1 MSSGHDDLVLRY
13 LDGSLPPEEIARLDE
28 ALRSDPALGA
38 RFARLALLEGLL
50 PELAGEEAPEPV
62 LEILEPAPA
71 KPTRRRLAPSG
82 TRRAL
87 QTAPAPWTTLPWGKI
102 AAGVLLGL
110 AALFLLS
117 RRPEP
122 KAEPPPVAVR
132 RPAPEPRPA
141 APTPATPSAPAAPPE
156 LPAPTPAPPAE
167 IPAPQAPP
175 LPQPRTP
182 APAAPPPPEAPKPRE
197 TQAEAAWAVVTRAEG
212 SVTLVG
218 AHGRTPLQA
227 GTELHAGDALET
239 AGGAALS
246 VRYPDGTLID
256 AQPDT
261 SLADAAA
268 DGRPGKTLRLS
279 RGAIAAQVATQPPGT
294 PFVIQTPQATA
305 TVVGT
310 ALSLSVTSTA
320 TRLEVREGR
329 VRLSRKSDNKSAEVA
344 AGQFAVAG
352 PGAEPRPQLLAKKP
366 AEEPPALPPAL
377 FRFDFEDGRRP
388 ELWDGG
394 VVEAGPKRDGSKF
407 CLSADKLSLTL
418 GGKKPLALR
427 YSDDLVLS
435 FDHWVA
441 PPGSRLS
448 IRLVNASQNFTYT
461 FTGMQVAC
469 ETWSR
474 FSMPIKD
481 MFVDAPRRFREG
493 DRLASVAI
501 FIEPRPKAAL
511 HVDNVELTDK
521 KK

>member
-1 MSSGHDDLVLRY
+1 MSASHDDLVLGY
-13 LDGSLPPEEIARLDE
+13 LDGSLSPEEIARLDE

-50 PELAGEEAPEPV
+50 PELAAEELPEPA
-62 LEILEPAPA
+62 LEVLEPAPV

-87 QTAPAPWTTLPWGKI
+87 RTAPAPLPWGKI

-110 AALFLLS
+110 AALFFMS

-122 KAEPPPVAVR
+122 KPEPPPVAVR
-132 RPAPEPRPA
+132 KPAPEPRA
-141 APTPATPSAPAAPPE
+141 AVPTPAAPAAPVAPQE
-156 LPAPTPAPPAE
+156 VPAPAPAPTPE
-167 IPAPQAPP
+167 TPAPQP
-175 LPQPRTP
+175 LPQTP
-182 APAAPPPPEAPKPRE
+182 TPTPAAPPPPEAPRPRV
-197 TQAEAAWAVVTRAEG
+197 TQAEPGWAVVTRSEG

-218 AHGRTPLQA
+218 ANGRTPLQVGA
-227 GTELHAGDALET
+227 ELRAGDALET
-239 AGGAALS
+239 AGAAALS
-246 VRYPDGTLID
+246 FRYPDGTLIE

-261 SLADAAA
+261 SLADASS

-279 RGAIAAQVATQPPGT
+279 RGSIAAQVATQPPGT

-310 ALSLSVTSTA
+310 ALSLSVTPTA
-320 TRLEVREGR
+320 TRLDVREGR
-329 VRLSRKSDNKSAEVA
+329 VRLSRKSDNKSADVA

-388 ELWDGG
+388 ELWEGG

-407 CLSADKLSLTL
+407 CLNADKLSLTL

-448 IRLVNASQNFTYT
+448 IRLMNASQNFAFT

-481 MFVDAPRRFREG
+481 MFADTSRRFRDG
-493 DRLASVAI
+493 DRISSLTI
-501 FIEPRPKAAL
+501 FVESRPKAIL
-511 HVDNVELTDK
+511 YVDNLEVIEK
-521 KK
+521 KR